1 MSTKPKRIAFI
12 INPVSGTNNKSNI
25 SKKISDFFINKN
37 FEIDTITTK
46 RPGDATRFAGQFVRE
61 HFDAVIAVGGDG
73 TVNEVVNGIFGSR
86 IALGII
92 PSGSG
97 NGFAR
102 HIKIPLNL
110 EKSLKTIE
118 EFITTDVDVM
128 NINNNISVNVSG
140 IGFDALVAK
149 KFHNSTTR
157 GLKTYIKIIF
167 SEFINYKNRNYS
179 IIIDGKEIQRNAFLI
194 SFANSSQFGNNA
206 YISPEASIKD
216 GKIDLCILK
225 RFSFLGALSLG
236 IKLMTKTIHKSK
248 YIEII
253 RAKEIDIEQNDD
265 FCHLDGDFINS
276 GNSLNIKIIPGA
288 INMIIPQTSKNNI

>member
-1 MSTKPKRIAFI
+1 MAKTTKRIAFI

-25 SKKISDFFINKN
+25 KKKISDFFENKD
-37 FEIDTITTK
+37 FEIDLITTK
-46 RPGDATRFAGQFVRE
+46 RAGDAKRFAGQFVRE

-73 TVNEVVNGIFGSR
+73 TVNEVVNGIFGSK

-102 HIKIPLNL
+102 HIKIPLNA
-110 EKSLKTIE
+110 EGSLQAIE
-118 EFITTDVDVM
+118 EFFTTDVDVM
-128 NINNNISVNVSG
+128 NVNNNISVNVSG

-149 KFHNSTTR
+149 KFHTSTTR
-157 GLKTYIKIIF
+157 GLKTYVKIIF
-167 SEFINYKNRNYS
+167 SEFINYKNQNYS
-179 IIIDGKEIQRNAFLI
+179 IIIDDQEIQKKAFLI

-206 YISPEASIKD
+206 YISPEASITD
-216 GKIDLCILK
+216 GKIDLCIIK
-225 RFSFLGALSLG
+225 KFSFFVAFSLG
-236 IKLMTKTIHKSK
+236 IKLMTKKIHKSK
-248 YIEII
+248 YLEII
-253 RAKEIDIEQNDD
+253 RAKEIEIEQNDD
-265 FCHLDGDFINS
+265 FCHLDGDFMNS

>member
-1 MSTKPKRIAFI
+1 MAKTSKRIAFI

-25 SKKISDFFINKN
+25 KKKISEFFESKN
-37 FEIDTITTK
+37 FEIEILTTK
-46 RPGDATRFAGQFVRE
+46 RPGDAKRFAGQFVRE
-61 HFDAVIAVGGDG
+61 NFDAVVAVGGDG
-73 TVNEVVNGIFGSR
+73 TVNEVVNGIHGSK
-86 IALGII
+86 IAFGII

-102 HIKIPLNL
+102 HIKIPLNA
-110 EKSLKTIE
+110 EGSLKTIE

-128 NINNNISVNVSG
+128 NINNNISANVSG

-167 SEFINYKNRNYS
+167 AEFLSYKNQNYN
-179 IIIDGKEIQRNAFLI
+179 IIIDDQEIERYAFLI

-206 YISPEASIKD
+206 YISPEASISD
-216 GKIDLCILK
+216 GKIDLCIIK
-225 RFSFLGALSLG
+225 KFSFFGALSLG
-236 IKLMTKTIHKSK
+236 IKLMTKTLHKSK

-253 RAKEIDIEQNDD
+253 RAKEIEIKQKDD
-265 FCHLDGDFINS
+265 FCHLDGDFINC
-276 GNSLNIKIIPGA
+276 GNSLDIKIIPGA
-288 INMIIPQTSKNNI
+288 INMIIPQTSKNKI